1 MFYNL
6 SQMNSKLILGTVQFG
21 LKYGINNTI
30 GKPSNDEVLSL
41 LKVAYN
47 SGIRILDT
55 AEAYGNAHQL
65 IGNYHNIRDNSKFK
79 IITKL
84 PHDIKHNL
92 IKSKVIEYLN
102 LMKVNT
108 LDVMMFH
115 SFDSFKSNYNALKT
129 LSELK
134 SNVLINNIG
143 VSVYTNTQLE
153 SLLNE
158 DLITVVQLPFN
169 LLDNFSVRGDLINR
183 LKEKGKVIHTRSAFL
198 QGLFFKKSTDDI
210 SIVQAL
216 KPHLETLNKIAKK
229 QGCSMEAL
237 ALSYCI
243 KQNNIDNVI
252 IGVDSISQL
261 NANIKAASYEVNEE
275 AFECINNI
283 DVENIDL
290 LNPSLWK

>member
-1 MFYNL
+1 
-6 SQMNSKLILGTVQFG
+6 MNSKLILGTVQFG

-229 QGCSMEAL
+229 QGCSMEEL

-261 NANIKAASYEVNEE
+261 NANIKAAAYEVNEE
-275 AFECINNI
+275 ALKCIDSICVKNL
-283 DVENIDL
+283 DL
-290 LNPSLWK
+290 LNPSTWK